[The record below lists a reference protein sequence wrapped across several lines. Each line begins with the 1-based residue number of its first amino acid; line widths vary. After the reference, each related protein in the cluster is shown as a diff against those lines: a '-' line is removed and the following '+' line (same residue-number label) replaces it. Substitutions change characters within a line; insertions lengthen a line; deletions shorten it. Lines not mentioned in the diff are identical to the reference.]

1 MAKIISITE
10 AKKNLLKL
18 SRRGQE
24 HGESF
29 LIIRDLKLVSVLT
42 PFDEYESLLETLN
55 ILEEDPDIR
64 KKLVATEKEVAKGE
78 FTEWRPPERRK
89 KRA

>member
-18 SRRGQE
+18 SRRNQE

-29 LIIRDLKLVSVLT
+29 LIIRDLNLVSVLT

-64 KKLVATEKEVAKGE
+64 KKLVATEKEVAKSE
-78 FTEWRPPERRK
+78 FTAWRPPERRK